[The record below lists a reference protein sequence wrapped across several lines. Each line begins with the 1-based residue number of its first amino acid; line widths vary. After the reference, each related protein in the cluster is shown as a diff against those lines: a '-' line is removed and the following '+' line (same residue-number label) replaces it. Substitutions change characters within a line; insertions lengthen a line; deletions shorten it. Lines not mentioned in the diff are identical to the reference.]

1 MDNIN
6 NIEYPMPYNLEAE
19 QSVLGSILVD
29 STCLPVVMEQLKA
42 ESFYRQ
48 QHKEIFSVMLQMFIN
63 GENIDYVTVLD
74 EVNKLSVFKSPEDA
88 KVYLYQLTQIV
99 PTVANVENYAK
110 IVKEKSYIRNL
121 IEATLQITD
130 LARSS
135 EADADE
141 LLEIAEQKIYDI
153 RKGKDTNGLVR
164 IDEIITETY
173 DRFQRLT
180 SEEKDEYMGLSTG
193 YSALDQVISGLNKSD
208 LLLIAARPAMGK
220 SSFALNLATNVA
232 LKSQKTVAFFS
243 LEMSNEQ
250 LISKILSCESSVS
263 SKNLQTGDIQASD
276 WIKLGLAAQ
285 KLSKAP
291 MYFDDTAGI
300 TVSQIKA
307 KLRRVKNLG
316 LVVIDYL
323 QLISSG
329 KRNENRVQEVSEIT
343 RNLKIMAKEL
353 NVPVVTL
360 SQLSRGPEARSDHRP
375 MLADLR
381 ESGSIEQDA
390 DIVMFIYRDAY
401 YNPDSND
408 VNVAEIIVAKNRH
421 GQTDTVKLVWDG
433 EYSRFSSLEKYRD
446 EQ

>member
-29 STCLPVVMEQLKA
+29 STCLPAVMEQLKTD
-42 ESFYRQ
+42 SFYRQ
-48 QHKEIFSVMLQMFIN
+48 QHREIFSVMMQMFIN

-74 EVNKLSVFKSPEDA
+74 EVNKRSVFKSPEDA
-88 KVYLYQLTQIV
+88 KIYLYQLTQIV

-110 IVKEKSYIRNL
+110 IVKEKSYIRSL
-121 IEATLQITD
+121 IEATSQITD

-141 LLEIAEQKIYDI
+141 LLEIAEQRIYDI
-153 RKGKDTNGLVR
+153 RRGRETGGLVR

-173 DRFQRLT
+173 DRFQRLS
-180 SEEKDEYMGLSTG
+180 SEEKDEYTGLSTG

-232 LKSQKTVAFFS
+232 LKSQKSVAFFS

-250 LISKILSCESSVS
+250 LISKILACESSVS
-263 SKNLQTGDIQASD
+263 SKNLQTGDIPPND
-276 WIKLGLAAQ
+276 WVKLSIAAQ

-401 YNPDSND
+401 YNPDSEE